1 MSSSSSRN
9 STPDLSPRLLKRKK
23 QSVSTSEANSSDSDA
38 SEAEA
43 DTNEPVLSHAE
54 RRRQKRAA
62 KLALQ
67 KDSSPKKRKLEDGTA
82 VPVPA
87 SKRQNS
93 VWVGNLSF
101 KTTQQNLRTFFES
114 AGEITRVHLPTKAA
128 SNPAMKPENRGCA
141 PLIFWS
147 DAVPRSEKSITVHR
161 FAYVDFA
168 TSEAKAAAIA
178 LSEKPLLG
186 RKLLIKDGALS
197 RASLE

>member
-1 MSSSSSRN
+1 MSEHSEPN
-9 STPDLSPRLLKRKK
+9 LSPEPLKRKK
-23 QSVSTSEANSSDSDA
+23 QAVASSEANDSDSDA
-38 SEAEA
+38 SEAEP

-54 RRRQKRAA
+54 RRRKKRAA

-67 KDSSPKKRKLEDGTA
+67 KDSAPKKRKLEDGTA
-82 VPVPA
+82 VHVPA

-128 SNPAMKPENRGCA
+128 SSPAMKSENRGCA
-141 PLIFWS
+141 PRFSGLIPFIL
-147 DAVPRSEKSITVHR
+147 KIHYNR

-168 TSEAKAAAIA
+168 TSEAKTAAIA

-186 RKLLIKDGALS
+186 RKLLIKDGTLH
-197 RASLE
+197 RLL